1 MQWFHYESYILPESA
16 RELSDFA
23 HDRWKEQPDLNQ
35 EQLNNLLVNSH
46 GMMAYTSKTS
56 LLGLPSPLWLAKIL
70 PAEHP
75 DHAVFQNTAAESV
88 ATLPDDMLEENRQ
101 QYETFRKAAGD
112 KLLLY
117 FDKTEDA
124 QTFITETSGLI
135 PAENFHLPEDW
146 QGKKLAIYATP
157 EEGAQ
162 VITRDVELIKDE
174 NNPFYDANRAAKQAL
189 SFFIVKHCSVY
200 FLKELVD
207 RGMLADAQ
215 TKSLTSPERGKAIIQ
230 DNWKFLSRYF
240 IREYPDR

>member
-1 MQWFHYESYILPESA
+1 MRTCVSSFGIIPQQYHGYRKGTFVSPDNPANESTGMLIYDLFCKEWTTAPENTRMAKLFALDTRYERQEDYDRLLQWFHYESYILPESA

-56 LLGLPSPLWLAKIL
+56 LLGLTSPQWLAKIL

-75 DHAVFQNTAAESV
+75 DHAVFQNTADESV

-124 QTFITETSGLI
+124 QTFYHGDFRPYPRRELPSSRGL
-135 PAENFHLPEDW
+135 ARQEAGDLRH
-146 QGKKLAIYATP
+146 A
-157 EEGAQ
+157 
-162 VITRDVELIKDE
+162 
-174 NNPFYDANRAAKQAL
+174 
-189 SFFIVKHCSVY
+189 
-200 FLKELVD
+200 
-207 RGMLADAQ
+207 RGRRP
-215 TKSLTSPERGKAIIQ
+215 SH
-230 DNWKFLSRYF
+230 
-240 IREYPDR
+240 YP

>member
-1 MQWFHYESYILPESA
+1 
-16 RELSDFA
+16 
-23 HDRWKEQPDLNQ
+23 
-35 EQLNNLLVNSH
+35 
-46 GMMAYTSKTS
+46 
-56 LLGLPSPLWLAKIL
+56 
-70 PAEHP
+70 
-75 DHAVFQNTAAESV
+75 
-88 ATLPDDMLEENRQ
+88 MLEENRQ

-230 DNWKFLSRYF
+230 DNWEFLSRHF

>member
-1 MQWFHYESYILPESA
+1 M
-16 RELSDFA
+16 SDLA

-56 LLGLPSPLWLAKIL
+56 LLGLTSPQWLAKIL

-75 DHAVFQNTAAESV
+75 DHAVFQNTADESV

-200 FLKELVD
+200 FLPEL

-215 TKSLTSPERGKAIIQ
+215 TKSLISPERGKAIIQ
-230 DNWKFLSRYF
+230 ENWKFLARYF
-240 IREYPDR
+240 IREYPNR